1 MNIKVSN
8 TCLNFSIEI
17 IHLRFV
23 YFSIAFAHI
32 SIYVK
37 VSILVIMLTLAV
49 LIHSSA

>member
-8 TCLNFSIEI
+8 TCLNFSIEN

-32 SIYVK
+32 SICKSKY
-37 VSILVIMLTLAV
+37 I
-49 LIHSSA
+49 SSYTNFSSPNT

>member
-8 TCLNFSIEI
+8 TCLNFSVEF

-32 SIYVK
+32 NICESKYISNYTNFSSPNSI
-37 VSILVIMLTLAV
+37 
-49 LIHSSA
+49 